1 MRGAHGL
8 LGLIQVCSRV
18 YWVWSKCD
26 RVQNLALDANWYA
39 SGDWPKIVFGLI
51 SSSANEINQGE
62 RWHNRTWIGFKNL
75 DSIIIIII
83 INLWKSKNERE
94 EFSYVPIV
102 RGMSLTS
109 ILCMWDSHGIHMLM
123 RGMFLK
129 IQHKNSV
136 GFDNLKKN
144 IWKSKNM
151 RERERGNYLMRQL
164 YRVRLS
170 QACDL
175 MHVGFTCLWETHFIK
190 QAYEILSYQKGMMLN
205 KKIRE
210 NEEYM

>member
-39 SGDWPKIVFGLI
+39 SGDWPTIVFGLI

-94 EFSYVPIV
+94 KNF
-102 RGMSLTS
+102 
-109 ILCMWDSHGIHMLM
+109 LM
-123 RGMFLK
+123 CR
-129 IQHKNSV
+129 
-136 GFDNLKKN
+136 
-144 IWKSKNM
+144 
-151 RERERGNYLMRQL
+151 L
-164 YRVRLS
+164 YGARLS

-205 KKIRE
+205 KKIRG
-210 NEEYM
+210 NEEYMSK

>member
-102 RGMSLTS
+102 RGTSLTS

-136 GFDNLKKN
+136 GFDNLKKIYEKVK
-144 IWKSKNM
+144 IW
-151 RERERGNYLMRQL
+151 ERESEEIILCASCIEY
-164 YRVRLS
+164 VS
-170 QACDL
+170 HK
-175 MHVGFTCLWETHFIK
+175 HVISSMWDSH
-190 QAYEILSYQKGMMLN
+190 AYERRTS
-205 KKIRE
+205 
-210 NEEYM
+210 

>member
-1 MRGAHGL
+1 MALIRMRGAHGL

-83 INLWKSKNERE
+83 IIIIINLWKSKNERE
-94 EFSYVPIV
+94 KNF
-102 RGMSLTS
+102 
-109 ILCMWDSHGIHMLM
+109 LM
-123 RGMFLK
+123 CR
-129 IQHKNSV
+129 
-136 GFDNLKKN
+136 
-144 IWKSKNM
+144 
-151 RERERGNYLMRQL
+151 L
-164 YRVRLS
+164 YGARLS
-170 QACDL
+170 QASYACGTH
-175 MHVGFTCLWETHFIK
+175 MGSTCLWEACFLRFNTKTQLDLI
-190 QAYEILSYQKGMMLN
+190 I
-205 KKIRE
+205 
-210 NEEYM
+210 